1 MGHALFATLQ
11 DISTRY
17 NRMKGRPTLWLPGTD
32 HAGLATQAKLEEA
45 MLEKGLDPRGEGFD
59 SFAEEYKRNLK
70 STITSQLRRCGAS
83 CDWDRETFTLDE
95 EYSLAV
101 TEAMSR
107 CHSAGMLYFENG
119 QWWLD
124 MSTLAARLLMHLDHG
139 DIEIIPSGKE
149 GTLRNFLN
157 NIEPWC
163 ISRQIRW
170 GHKLP
175 IWKKGAD
182 VIISD
187 SCPRDGYKQEQGC
200 LDTWFSSALWPF
212 ATLGWPN
219 DTDDMRKFYPA
230 SMIETAED
238 ILFFWCA
245 RMMMMGLLLTDQLP
259 FKTIFLH
266 GLIRDENGD
275 KMSKSKGNGID
286 PLDIIDQYGC
296 DAMRIS
302 LAESATPG
310 QDMRMWD
317 EKFKAGKSI
326 STKLWNASKY
336 TLSHWNKMGCPDN
349 IEGGSSNIIDLEMIK
364 RTNQARDDITR
375 ELDALRY
382 HEAAQR
388 LRHFIFDDFCSW
400 YIEQTKS
407 RLYDAGDMEALNTL
421 MWSLD
426 RMLRMA
432 HPFMPFITERIRQA
446 YSPTPLIS
454 DTW

>member
-11 DISTRY
+11 DITTRY
-17 NRMKGRPTLWLPGTD
+17 QRMTGRPTLWLPGTD
-32 HAGLATQAKLEEA
+32 HAGLATQAKLETA
-45 MLEKGLDPRGEGFD
+45 MIEEGLDPYGKEFD
-59 SFAEEYKRNLK
+59 SFSENYKKHLK
-70 STITSQLRRCGAS
+70 STITGQLRRCGAS

-95 EYSLAV
+95 GYSRAV
-101 TEAMSR
+101 TEAMRR
-107 CHSAGMLYFENG
+107 CHDAGMLYWEDS

-124 MSTLAARLLMHLDHG
+124 MRTLASRLLGHIDAG
-139 DIEIIPSGKE
+139 DIKIIPSGKE

-157 NIEPWC
+157 KIEPWC

-175 IWKKGAD
+175 IWKNGDD

-187 SCPRDGYKQEQGC
+187 TCPQEGYNQEEGC

-219 DTDDMRKFYPA
+219 DTEDMRKFYPA
-230 SMIETAED
+230 SMIETADD

-245 RMMMMGLLLTDQLP
+245 RMMMMGLLLTDKLP
-259 FKTIFLH
+259 FKSIFLH
-266 GLIRDENGD
+266 GLIRDENGV
-275 KMSKSKGNGID
+275 KMSKSEGNGID

-310 QDMRMWD
+310 QDMRIWD
-317 EKFKAGKSI
+317 EKFKAGKSV

-336 TLSHWNKMGCPDN
+336 TLSHWNKMGSPDITEARSTN
-349 IEGGSSNIIDLEMIK
+349 NIDLEMIN
-364 RTNQARDDITR
+364 RTNKARNDITK
-375 ELDALRY
+375 ELETLRY

-388 LRHFIFDDFCSW
+388 LRNFIFDDFCSW

-407 RLYDAGDMEALNTL
+407 RLYDERDMEALSTL

-446 YSPTPLIS
+446 YSSIPLIS
-454 DTW
+454 DAW

>member
-1 MGHALFATLQ
+1 M
-11 DISTRY
+11 IS
-17 NRMKGRPTLWLPGTD
+17 
-32 HAGLATQAKLEEA
+32 E
-45 MLEKGLDPRGEGFD
+45 GLDPTGKEFD
-59 SFAEEYKRNLK
+59 SFADNYKRNLK
-70 STITSQLRRCGAS
+70 STITGQLRRCGAS
-83 CDWDRETFTLDE
+83 CDWDRETFTLDDG
-95 EYSLAV
+95 YSLAV
-101 TEAMSR
+101 TEALKR
-107 CHSAGMLYFENG
+107 CHVAGMLYSKDG

-124 MSTLAARLLMHLDHG
+124 MGDLAARLLNHLDQG
-139 DIEIIPSGKE
+139 DMEITPAGKE

-157 NIEPWC
+157 KIEPWC

-175 IWKKGAD
+175 IWTREND
-182 VIISD
+182 IIIS
-187 SCPRDGYKQEQGC
+187 STCPDDGYVQEEGC

-219 DTDDMRKFYPA
+219 DTEDMRRFYPA

-245 RMMMMGLLLTDQLP
+245 RMAMMGLFLTDQLP

-266 GLIRDENGD
+266 GLIRDENGE

-286 PLDIIDQYGC
+286 PLDIIEQYGC

-310 QDMRMWD
+310 QDMRIWD
-317 EKFKAGKSI
+317 DKFKAGKAISI
-326 STKLWNASKY
+326 KLWNASKY
-336 TLSHWNKMGCPDN
+336 TLSHWNKMGCPAIKDIKSTN
-349 IEGGSSNIIDLEMIK
+349 DIDQEMI
-364 RTNQARDDITR
+364 RRVELARSDITR
-375 ELDALRY
+375 ELDNLRY

-400 YIEQTKS
+400 YIETTKS
-407 RLYDAGDMEALNTL
+407 RLYDDSDLEALNIL

-446 YSPTPLIS
+446 YSTEPLIS